1 MINFILGRVVGAI
14 ITMLAIDWYIA
25 YKTKGDYFD
34 EIL

>member
-1 MINFILGRVVGAI
+1 MIEFICGMVVGAI
-14 ITMLAIDWYIA
+14 ITMLAIDWYIT